1 MNLRV
6 PGPTPCPDE
15 VLASASQQM
24 INHRGPEFK
33 DLIFRVTGNL
43 QRAFETKNDVLTLTA
58 SGTAALEAAIV
69 NTLSPG
75 DKVLAVVVG
84 SSASGSPRL
93 PRPTARRWSG
103 SPFLMS
109 ALLTR
114 TRCGRP

>member
-15 VLASASQQM
+15 VLASTSQQM

-33 DLIFRVTGNL
+33 DLIFRVTSNL
-43 QRAFETKNDVLTLTA
+43 QQAFETKNDVLTLTA

-84 SSASGSPRL
+84 VIGRAGVDMSSLTPSSS
-93 PRPTARRWSG
+93 RPSTTS
-103 SPFLMS
+103 
-109 ALLTR
+109 
-114 TRCGRP
+114 